1 MASELKVLLGFNSSK
16 GISSTEVPHLN
27 AEGHETMSADKDEV
41 RGASGSDQ
49 GAGAT
54 AATTMDD
61 SPDVPTSTV
70 GRWSDKFLTG
80 VERLGNKLPTPF
92 TLFLILFLITALAS
106 SIMAWMNVSVIVP
119 GSDEELFIRGLFTG
133 EGMTWL
139 TVNLGANYIGFPPLV
154 TVLPILLAVGVA
166 ERSGMLSA
174 LIRKLFGSAKKLVLP
189 YAVGVIGVTASVM
202 ADAAFVVVPPLAAMV
217 FKAAGRHPV
226 AGLLGG
232 FAAVGAGYSTALVPT
247 SLDALFAGITNAV
260 METLPG
266 LATTEVN
273 PVSNYYFNIASSIVL
288 GMLCGFLI
296 DKVLEPRMW
305 RQKITTDYAVQDDSL
320 NDDEISPTL
329 TVHENRALAI
339 SLWMTLLVSVLVVIV
354 VLIPNSPWR
363 NDGGGFLPQSPLLSS
378 VVFIVFLIFMVMG
391 IAYGVVLGTIKS
403 MEDVVRMMGE
413 SIKDMIDFLVLA
425 FILGQFV
432 ALFNWTGIGTWTAV
446 QGAAGLEAIGLT
458 GFPAIIAFILL
469 ASCLNLLIISG
480 SAMWTLMAA
489 VFVPM
494 FALLGYEPS
503 FVQAAFRVGDSA
515 TQVITPLNPYMIVI
529 LGLLRRYEPD
539 AGLGTLISRLIPFV
553 IPFWLAWAS
562 LLAIWFY
569 ADLPLGP
576 GSGIFL

>member
-1 MASELKVLLGFNSSK
+1 M
-16 GISSTEVPHLN
+16 SSTTSKTSE
-27 AEGHETMSADKDEV
+27 
-41 RGASGSDQ
+41 RQ
-49 GAGAT
+49 Q
-54 AATTMDD
+54 
-61 SPDVPTSTV
+61 PDAPTSKLSK
-70 GRWSDKFLTG
+70 WSDKFLNG
-80 VERLGNKLPTPF
+80 VETLGNKLPTPF
-92 TLFLILFLITALAS
+92 TLFLILFLLTALAS

-119 GSDEELFIRGLFTG
+119 GSDEELFVKGLFTG
-133 EGMTWL
+133 EGLTWL
-139 TVNLGANYIGFPPLV
+139 TTNLGANYIGFPPLL

-166 ERSGMLSA
+166 ERSGMLAA
-174 LIRKLFGSAKKLVLP
+174 LIRKLFGSAKKIVLP
-189 YAVGVIGVTASVM
+189 YAVGVIGVTASIM

-226 AGLLGG
+226 AGLLGS
-232 FAAVGAGYSTALVPT
+232 FAAVGAGYSTAIVPT

-266 LATTEVN
+266 IATTEVN

-288 GMLCGFLI
+288 GLLCGFLI

-305 RQKITTDYAVQDDSL
+305 RQKIATEYAESIEPTSAA
-320 NDDEISPTL
+320 DDEEISATL
-329 TVHENRALAI
+329 TAQENRALTISMWTTLATAI
-339 SLWMTLLVSVLVVIV
+339 IVLVV
-354 VLIPNSPWR
+354 VLIPGSPWR
-363 NDGGGFLPQSPLLSS
+363 NEDGGFLPTSPLLSS
-378 VVFIVFLIFMVMG
+378 VVFIVFLFFMVMG
-391 IAYGVVLGTIKS
+391 LAYGMVVGTIKN
-403 MEDVVRMMGE
+403 MDDVVNMMGE
-413 SIKDMIDFLVLA
+413 AIKDMIGFLVLA

-446 QGAAGLEAIGLT
+446 QGAAGLETIGLT
-458 GFPAIIAFILL
+458 GFPAIIAFIIL

-503 FVQAAFRVGDSA
+503 FIQAAFRVGDSA

-539 AGLGTLISRLIPFV
+539 AGLGTLMSRLIPFV
-553 IPFWLAWAS
+553 IPFWLAWAT

-576 GSGIFL
+576 GSAIFLEG

>member
-1 MASELKVLLGFNSSK
+1 MSSNTALKQPQGDNLAAP
-16 GISSTEVPHLN
+16 SSTL
-27 AEGHETMSADKDEV
+27 GK
-41 RGASGSDQ
+41 
-49 GAGAT
+49 
-54 AATTMDD
+54 
-61 SPDVPTSTV
+61 
-70 GRWSDKFLTG
+70 WSDKFLNG
-80 VERLGNKLPTPF
+80 VEKLGNKLPTPF
-92 TLFLILFLITALAS
+92 SLFLILFLITALVS

-119 GSDEELFIRGLFTG
+119 GSEEELFVKGLFTA
-133 EGMTWL
+133 EGLVWL
-139 TVNLGANYIGFPPLV
+139 TTNLGANYIGFPPLV
-154 TVLPILLAVGVA
+154 TVLPILLAVGIA

-174 LIRKLFGSAKKLVLP
+174 LIRKLFGSAKRFVLP

-260 METLPG
+260 MQTLPG
-266 LATTEVN
+266 IETTEVN

-288 GMLCGFLI
+288 GVLCGFII

-305 RQKITTDYAVQDDSL
+305 KQKVTTEYAVTEDSTPATE
-320 NDDEISPTL
+320 EISATL
-329 TVHENRALAI
+329 SPQENRALAV
-339 SLWMTLLVSVLVVIV
+339 SLWATLFAAIIVLIV

-363 NDGGGFLPQSPLLSS
+363 NEEGAFLPKSPLLSS
-378 VVFIVFLIFMVMG
+378 VVFIVCLFFVVMG
-391 IAYGVVLGTIKS
+391 VAYGKVLGNIKK
-403 MEDVVRMMGE
+403 MDDVVEMMGD
-413 SIKDMIDFLVLA
+413 SIKDMIGFLVLA

-458 GFPAIIAFILL
+458 GFPAILAFIIL

-503 FVQAAFRVGDSA
+503 FIQAAFRVGDSA

-529 LGLLRRYEPD
+529 LGLLKRYEPE
-539 AGLGTLISRLIPFV
+539 AGLGTLMSRLIPFV
-553 IPFWLAWAS
+553 IPFWLAWAI